1 MRVVGQVPVGT
12 AAVSSGQS
20 RKTSAGGSR
29 WEAEVRWRRQ
39 VQRTNA
45 TGWIAFG
52 LLGAIIIFGAVRGS
66 GEGRRRAPLENLV
79 HRLLARD
86 FQEVLLV
93 RQCIEQLERPYV
105 LRVTPSVSRTR
116 QPKATQSRARVPT

>member
-1 MRVVGQVPVGT
+1 VLPRVRRRMRVVGQVLVGT

-29 WEAEVRWRRQ
+29 WEPERR
-39 VQRTNA
+39 
-45 TGWIAFG
+45 IAYG
-52 LLGAIIIFGAVRGS
+52 LLGAIIRFGVVRGS

-93 RQCIEQLERPYV
+93 RQCIEQLERPHV
-105 LRVTPSVSRTR
+105 LRVTPSVSHTR
-116 QPKATQSRARVPT
+116 QPKATQSRARAPT